1 MNITIH
7 TPAVHLHGGSATDDV
22 LKALARA
29 MTVPP
34 VSVEVAAD
42 NPAVATAT
50 ETLVPG
56 VYYSH
61 EGGIYVGSMPARGG
75 IAAHH
80 LFVSRAETETTFGPS
95 DSIDGCADHWDGPG
109 NTRALL
115 ASGKA
120 HPAAQWCKDHTAD
133 GKTDWYLPAHADLTL
148 AWVCCTGVFSPQ
160 GYYWSSTQHG
170 RYGAWAQ
177 GFELGRSLYGSK
189 DYSFRVRAFRR
200 SFI

>member
-7 TPAVHLHGGSATDDV
+7 TPAVHLHGGSAADDV
-22 LKALARA
+22 LKALASA
-29 MTVPP
+29 MTAP
-34 VSVEVAAD
+34 SATLEVAAD
-42 NPAVATAT
+42 KPAAAATT

-80 LFVSRAETETTFGPS
+80 LFASRAETETTFGPS
-95 DSIDGCADHWDGPG
+95 DAIDGCADHWDGPG

-115 ASGKA
+115 ASGKP
-120 HPAAQWCKDHTAD
+120 HPAAQWCKDLTAD
-133 GKTDWYLPAHADLTL
+133 GKTDWHLPAHAELAL
-148 AWVCCTGVFSPQ
+148 AWVCCAGVFSPQ
-160 GYYWSSTQHG
+160 GYYWSSTQLS
-170 RYGAWAQ
+170 RSYAWVQ
-177 GFELGRSLYGSK
+177 DFEDGRSYYYSEGH
-189 DYSFRVRAFRR
+189 SFRVRAFRR